1 MSQISFSD
9 AEQAGKRKK
18 TRREVFLAE
27 MELVVPWKAL
37 LKVIEPHYPVAG
49 RGRRPYEQVMTA
61 EHGRIAAGCL
71 AHARRKFDELLRDN
85 GKSAVA
91 TEALQ
96 RIARIY
102 RIERELAT
110 LTNQERLARRTAV
123 TQPLWEELHK
133 WLRLER
139 ARVHDGSAT
148 AKGERPVGPP

>member
-1 MSQISFSD
+1 VRD
-9 AEQAGKRKK
+9 EY
-18 TRREVFLAE
+18 
-27 MELVVPWKAL
+27 
-37 LKVIEPHYPVAG
+37 KV
-49 RGRRPYEQVMTA
+49 YERVMTA
-61 EHGRIAAGCL
+61 EPGRIAAGCL

-123 TQPLWEELHK
+123 TQPLWEELHT

-148 AKGERPVGPP
+148 AKALNYSLNAGVRGRAICSMAKSTWTTTIARI